1 MYIIFAPPYRHNSGG
16 IKVLYELSYQLN
28 KHGCESYV
36 FVWDGGYYA
45 SNKYQTCSYEFVIDK
60 IGKGAWVIY
69 PEIVSGN
76 PLNAKNVIRYVL
88 NEPGKIGGDKV
99 YDSSELIFAHSNGLA
114 QFAPKGH
121 ILQTPHIE
129 LDLFKNNNIDRKG
142 TCFWVGKGQ
151 NVTRKPELEEL
162 EITYT
167 YPESREELVYIF
179 NTKEVFYTYDDFTCV
194 IDEAGLCGC
203 PVVLLNDN
211 SNKTGNL
218 KENKNGL
225 AFGISELEYA
235 KKTIGKFN
243 KLYTKQHLALF
254 EKQLK
259 SFIKLTNL
267 SINGVD

>member
-28 KHGCESYV
+28 RHGQESYV

-45 SNKYQTCSYEFVIDK
+45 SNKYQTCSYKFMMDNLR
-60 IGKGAWVIY
+60 KGAWVIY

-76 PLNAKNVIRYVL
+76 PLGAKNVIRYVL

-99 YDSSELIFAHSNGLA
+99 YSSSEIVWAYNNGLKK
-114 QFAPKGH
+114 FAPKDR

-129 LDLFKNNNIDRKG
+129 LDLFKNNNLNRKG
-142 TCFWVGKGQ
+142 SCFWVGKGQ
-151 NVTRKPELEEL
+151 NVARKPEHEEL
-162 EITYT
+162 EITHA
-167 YPESREELVYIF
+167 YPENREELAYIF
-179 NTKEVFYTYDDFTCV
+179 NTKEVFYTYDDFTCMV
-194 IDEAGLCGC
+194 DEARLCGC
-203 PVVLLNDN
+203 PAVLLDDN
-211 SNKTGNL
+211 SNKIDSL

-235 KKTIGKFN
+235 KKTVGKFN
-243 KLYTKQHLALF
+243 KLYIKQHLTLF

-259 SFIKLTNL
+259 LFLKLTNL
-267 SINGVD
+267 SIN